1 MTKNDD
7 PRMFVAMMI
16 SSAID
21 KLAPHKNQRQLSK
34 EMGFARPN
42 MLSMIRT
49 GAAQIPFARIP
60 MIAAVLGID
69 PAALFKY
76 HVATQWPEA
85 EDVVEE
91 IFGGVLTQVER
102 DWITFFKE
110 VGIVEPPRTAE
121 KRVRLVQILCDEEWD
136 DEEEGR

>member
-1 MTKNDD
+1 
-7 PRMFVAMMI
+7 
-16 SSAID
+16 
-21 KLAPHKNQRQLSK
+21 
-34 EMGFARPN
+34 
-42 MLSMIRT
+42 
-49 GAAQIPFARIP
+49 

-121 KRVRLVQILCDEEWD
+121 KRVRLVQILCDVEWD